1 MIGQIVGLR
10 RHVNRRAFA
19 ALLLTMPLLLVAGK
33 CIDNETLYQDSAG
46 DWHVVGE
53 IHNDTD
59 IWGADM
65 ELGGDLLDASGNV
78 IATTQAPVC
87 PLELKAHS
95 FDGFDLHF
103 PRSAGLHPTSYA
115 IHVIAGHALDHPLP
129 DSGLSLTG
137 FTAKKESAGINISGT
152 VATTHTYRRV
162 LTGCIAFYNSDGK
175 VVMHIT
181 AINFG
186 LTLPLV
192 AGAPQPVSFT
202 IPDVPTA
209 ATSIKLWL
217 AGDSDTPLASDYAAV
232 MTGSIAIH

>member
-1 MIGQIVGLR
+1 MMLRTLAGFVR
-10 RHVNRRAFA
+10 RHRLL
-19 ALLLTMPLLLVAGK
+19 ALVTLVVLPLLLMAGK
-33 CIDNETLYQDSAG
+33 CVDNETLYQDTGG

-65 ELGGDLLDASGNV
+65 TVGGDLLDADGNV
-78 IATTQAPVC
+78 IATTHAPLC

-103 PRSAGLHPTSYA
+103 PSSSGLHPASYA
-115 IHVIAGHALDHPLP
+115 IHMTGGHTVDQALP
-129 DSGLSLTG
+129 DSGLSLDG
-137 FTAKKESAGINISGT
+137 FTATRQAGAVHISGT
-152 VATTHTYRRV
+152 VATTHTYSRI
-162 LTGCIAFYNSDGK
+162 LTGCIAFYNSTGK

-192 AGAPQPVSFT
+192 AGTPQPVSFP
-202 IPDVPTA
+202 IPGVPSN

-217 AGDSDTPLASDYAAV
+217 AGDSATPLASDYAAV
-232 MTGSIAIH
+232 MTDGIAIR